1 MIEPVSSSAEIVAW
15 TCFVVGL
22 VLLIAG
28 VLVGLALTFR
38 KTTKDVKD
46 KVMQLRSK
54 VDELKETAI
63 NGSLK
68 ASADE
73 QAASAAEMKAAEV
86 KSTLDEVSGI
96 VGALPEHLRFAGLLV
111 LVGTALMSVATVQFG
126 GHSLF

>member
-1 MIEPVSSSAEIVAW
+1 MGRSAEIVAW
-15 TCFVVGL
+15 TCFVVGI
-22 VLLIAG
+22 VLLFAG
-28 VLVGLALTFR
+28 VLIGLALTFR
-38 KTTKDVKD
+38 KTTKDVRD
-46 KVMQLRSK
+46 KVMQLRTK

-73 QAASAAEMKAAEV
+73 QAASAAETQAAEA
-86 KSTLDEVSGI
+86 KSALDEVSGI

>member
-1 MIEPVSSSAEIVAW
+1 VSRSAEIVAW
-15 TCFVVGL
+15 TCFVVGI
-22 VLLIAG
+22 VLLLAG
-28 VLVGLALTFR
+28 VLIGLALTFR
-38 KTTKDVKD
+38 KATKEVQEKMR
-46 KVMQLRSK
+46 VLRGK
-54 VDELKETAI
+54 VDELKDTAI

-73 QAASAAEMKAAEV
+73 QAASAAETKAAEV

-96 VGALPEHLRFAGLLV
+96 VGALPENLRFAGLLV